1 MRSETVE
8 VANLWIQSV
17 VALAA
22 VGAAIVALVVGAMDR
37 KVAREVAAEDRRAAL
52 EQAKLM
58 FDLEVLL
65 RLSQNIER
73 AGHSD
78 KAISRDM
85 GAEAA
90 ALLNIIGA
98 ERLPQTWADKR
109 AFTEEQAREYAAK
122 PDTPAYKRH
131 AIEVHLEINRVTR
144 RIAELVARAPDE
156 GGGTS
161 LRPPARPSRRRRP

>member
-1 MRSETVE
+1 MSQDTATMV
-8 VANLWIQSV
+8 NIWIQSA

-22 VGAAIVALVVGAMDR
+22 VSAAIIALIVGALDR
-37 KVAREVAAEDRRAAL
+37 KAARVIAEEDRRATL

-65 RLSQNIER
+65 RLSRNIER
-73 AGHSD
+73 GGHTDPVLRS
-78 KAISRDM
+78 DM

-109 AFTEEQAREYAAK
+109 ASTEEQAREYAAK

-144 RIAELVARAPDE
+144 RIAELTASD
-156 GGGTS
+156 T
-161 LRPPARPSRRRRP
+161 

>member
-1 MRSETVE
+1 MSQEHAE
-8 VANLWIQSV
+8 IANLWIQSA

-37 KVAREVAAEDRRAAL
+37 KVAREIAAEDRRAAL

-73 AGHSD
+73 AGHTD
-78 KAISRDM
+78 PVVAKDM

-109 AFTEEQAREYAAK
+109 DSTEEQAREYAAK
-122 PDTPAYKRH
+122 PDTPSYKRH
-131 AIEVHLEINRVTR
+131 AVEVYLEINRVTR
-144 RIAELVARAPDE
+144 RISELTTRPLSDE
-156 GGGTS
+156 DP
-161 LRPPARPSRRRRP
+161 R